1 MLSTPQGQEE
11 INRINTKLRE
21 LAGIETYVMSRE
33 RMRRRESVPAR
44 LPAIYYVEL
53 EELFGNISTINS
65 ASDPLERTYYLRL
78 MRQEQTPSNNPLRQF
93 MEGAKQI
100 ISEDTVTQ
108 SGNSVSSD
116 LKTFIS
122 TTSLKKDE
130 HYLKKGFGSL
140 LIHVLIYCCACANV
154 QMKIS
159 AIHQATIAVY
169 RKYKP
174 FACKFHEIFAESAG
188 SLDDSGN
195 IEDGIFMWRIPEQVE
210 ITLNASSYKLPTDEI
225 NISSTSLN
233 PLTPSHK
240 ENLKTQAIK
249 NITALLTRFAKDK
262 ESILSA
268 NIYIV

>member
-1 MLSTPQGQEE
+1 
-11 INRINTKLRE
+11 
-21 LAGIETYVMSRE
+21 
-33 RMRRRESVPAR
+33 
-44 LPAIYYVEL
+44 
-53 EELFGNISTINS
+53 
-65 ASDPLERTYYLRL
+65 
-78 MRQEQTPSNNPLRQF
+78 
-93 MEGAKQI
+93 
-100 ISEDTVTQ
+100 
-108 SGNSVSSD
+108 
-116 LKTFIS
+116 
-122 TTSLKKDE
+122 
-130 HYLKKGFGSL
+130 
-140 LIHVLIYCCACANV
+140 
-154 QMKIS
+154 MKIC

-169 RKYKP
+169 RNYSS

-188 SLDDSGN
+188 SVDDNGN